1 MDLATNSNNFRL
13 VIILTTHHKHNQKP
27 QQHKED
33 ATKHDTKA
41 QTQIKHRTSNCKE
54 CRTLSALHIEIQK
67 DGA

>member
-13 VIILTTHHKHNQKP
+13 VIILTTQHKHNQKP

-41 QTQIKHRTSNCKE
+41 QTQIKHMTSNYKE